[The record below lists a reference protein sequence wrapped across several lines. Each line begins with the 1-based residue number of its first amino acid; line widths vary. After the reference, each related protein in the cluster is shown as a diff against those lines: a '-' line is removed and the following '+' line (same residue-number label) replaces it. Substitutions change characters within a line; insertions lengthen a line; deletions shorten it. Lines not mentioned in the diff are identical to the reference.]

1 MKSQYTWTDDNKQ
14 KLTITRVAKDYLIT
28 FGGGNHRV
36 QIPKERL
43 TYILLHLEE
52 EQLSNDSST
61 N

>member
-14 KLTITRVAKDYLIT
+14 KLTITRVAEDYLIT

-43 TYILLHLEE
+43 TYILLRLEE
-52 EQLSNDSST
+52 EQLPNDSST